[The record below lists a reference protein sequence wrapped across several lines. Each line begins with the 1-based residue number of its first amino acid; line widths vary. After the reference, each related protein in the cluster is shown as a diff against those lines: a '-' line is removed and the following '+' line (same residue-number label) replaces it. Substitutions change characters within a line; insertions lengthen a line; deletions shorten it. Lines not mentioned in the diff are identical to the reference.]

1 MSDVTPSAEHPVN
14 ADAHKPMSSKLLRGA
29 IWIAI
34 GALIAAALV
43 CVVWVLVGD
52 QDGLIGRAFLTI
64 LLLALF
70 AGVAIAEAHLAERRP
85 DWLALSS
92 MISWIIVLLVG
103 AVKIWLPRDMSETF
117 GWAGAR
123 FFQFLL
129 VIAILQLALVHV
141 RLFTKA
147 SRRYVT
153 TFTRVIVIVTFAM
166 LAGLVALLVFH
177 LTFPEQFRYDDLY
190 WRIVVALAILTAVGT
205 TLIPLLNALFAPRA
219 PRPARPVAVAPQQMW
234 PTYADGRTPLPAL
247 PDGSPDL
254 NAYYTGRPTYA
265 PQQASSFPTLEAPQH
280 SYGHAAPAGPQ
291 AGSPTVAPRVEPKW
305 DDSAPFAHVPPR
317 SSGGSA
323 AGVPTAPPVPPAPP
337 APPAPHAPSQSH
349 GSVSHGSVSH
359 GSSVPNAPY
368 GGAAAPGGQPA
379 PPAPHDS
386 GASTLPPVPPVPH
399 DSGIPTAP
407 PVPPALH
414 SGGDQAPAPQ
424 PGTAQAPASHLGG
437 DQAPAPHLAGDPA
450 QALHPDGDQ
459 RSPSADQR
467 STSTEPTP
475 PQRTDDQS

>member
-1 MSDVTPSAEHPVN
+1 MSDATPSAEHQVT
-14 ADAHKPMSSKLLRGA
+14 ADANKPMSSKLLRGA

-153 TFTRVIVIVTFAM
+153 TFTRVIVMVTFAM

-177 LTFPEQFRYDDLY
+177 LTFPDQFRYDDLY

-219 PRPARPVAVAPQQMW
+219 PRPARPVVAVAPQQMW

-247 PDGSPDL
+247 PDGSPDVT
-254 NAYYTGRPTYA
+254 AYYTGRPTYA
-265 PQQASSFPTLEAPQH
+265 PQQASSAFPQLEGPH
-280 SYGHAAPAGPQ
+280 HAHGQAAHAGAPAG
-291 AGSPTVAPRVEPKW
+291 SPPVAPRVEQTR
-305 DDSAPFAHVPPR
+305 DDSAPFAHVPGR
-317 SSGGSA
+317 HGGAPA
-323 AGVPTAPPVPPAPP
+323 AGAPSAPPAPPAPPVWPAPAAPGMPSGPGATGAPGTHPVSGAAHGGPGVPAAPPAPPVPPAPP
-337 APPAPHAPSQSH
+337 IPPAAGHQTPAAPSA
-349 GSVSHGSVSH
+349 G
-359 GSSVPNAPY
+359 
-368 GGAAAPGGQPA
+368 
-379 PPAPHDS
+379 
-386 GASTLPPVPPVPH
+386 
-399 DSGIPTAP
+399 
-407 PVPPALH
+407 PVPPA
-414 SGGDQAPAPQ
+414 
-424 PGTAQAPASHLGG
+424 
-437 DQAPAPHLAGDPA
+437 
-450 QALHPDGDQ
+450 
-459 RSPSADQR
+459 PSADAQHPPAPEPHAPQGSEDQR
-467 STSTEPTP
+467 
-475 PQRTDDQS
+475 

>member
-14 ADAHKPMSSKLLRGA
+14 ADTHKPMSSKLLRGA

-219 PRPARPVAVAPQQMW
+219 PRPTRPVAVAPQQMW

-305 DDSAPFAHVPPR
+305 DDSAPFTHVPPR

-323 AGVPTAPPVPPAPP
+323 AGVPATPPAPP
-337 APPAPHAPSQSH
+337 APSQSH

-368 GGAAAPGGQPA
+368 GGVAAPGGQPA

-386 GASTLPPVPPVPH
+386 GAPTLPPVPPVPH
-399 DSGIPTAP
+399 DSGIPTPP
-407 PVPPALH
+407 PVPQPTH
-414 SGGDQAPAPQ
+414 SGGDQAQ
-424 PGTAQAPASHLGG
+424 P
-437 DQAPAPHLAGDPA
+437 PHLAGDQVQPPHSGGDQGPA
-450 QALHPDGDQ
+450 PHPGGDQ
-459 RSPSADQR
+459 RSA
-467 STSTEPTP
+467 TTEPSP
-475 PQRTDDQS
+475 PQRTEDQS

>member
-1 MSDVTPSAEHPVN
+1 MSDATPSAEHPAT
-14 ADAHKPMSSKLLRGA
+14 ADSNKPMSSKLLRGA

-123 FFQFLL
+123 FLQFLL
-129 VIAILQLALVHV
+129 VIAVLQLALAHV

-153 TFTRVIVIVTFAM
+153 TFTRVIVMVTFAM

-177 LTFPEQFRYDDLY
+177 LTLPDQFRYDDLY

-219 PRPARPVAVAPQQMW
+219 PRPARPVAAVAPQQMW

-247 PDGSPDL
+247 PDGSPDF
-254 NAYYTGRPTYA
+254 NAYYTGRPTY
-265 PQQASSFPTLEAPQH
+265 
-280 SYGHAAPAGPQ
+280 
-291 AGSPTVAPRVEPKW
+291 
-305 DDSAPFAHVPPR
+305 
-317 SSGGSA
+317 
-323 AGVPTAPPVPPAPP
+323 
-337 APPAPHAPSQSH
+337 
-349 GSVSHGSVSH
+349 
-359 GSSVPNAPY
+359 
-368 GGAAAPGGQPA
+368 
-379 PPAPHDS
+379 
-386 GASTLPPVPPVPH
+386 
-399 DSGIPTAP
+399 
-407 PVPPALH
+407 
-414 SGGDQAPAPQ
+414 
-424 PGTAQAPASHLGG
+424 
-437 DQAPAPHLAGDPA
+437 
-450 QALHPDGDQ
+450 
-459 RSPSADQR
+459 
-467 STSTEPTP
+467 
-475 PQRTDDQS
+475 